1 MLIDSTDLSENLR
14 YILGMPWPG
23 ALLIICLILLI
34 IDMIFFGGDGLTY
47 LVHFLLTVIILH
59 YLPITNWLWLTLIS
73 FFVYGGILALHLFC
87 WRTIISK
94 FLNHVLAPDQI
105 KIGNEALIGSR
116 GALRNIDGHWMIH
129 IGEEWIPC
137 NINLPVS
144 NSVSI
149 IYGIVTDIVED
160 KNLVVSLEIDNKEA
174 KNVLQ

>member
-1 MLIDSTDLSENLR
+1 MARCTPDYLPDSVNHRYDLFRRRWIDVSCPLPANCDYSS
-14 YILGMPWPG
+14 
-23 ALLIICLILLI
+23 
-34 IDMIFFGGDGLTY
+34 
-47 LVHFLLTVIILH
+47 
-59 YLPITNWLWLTLIS
+59 LPITNWLWLTLIS

-149 IYGIVTDIVED
+149 IYGIVTDIAED

>member
-1 MLIDSTDLSENLR
+1 MLLGSINLSENLR
-14 YILGMPWPG
+14 CILGMPWPG

-47 LVHFLLTVIILH
+47 LVHLLLTVIILDH
-59 YLPITNWLWLTLIS
+59 LPIANWLWLTLIGL
-73 FFVYGGILALHLFC
+73 FVYGGILALHLFC

-129 IGEEWIPC
+129 IGEEWISC
-137 NINLPVS
+137 NINSPVS

-149 IYGIVTDIVED
+149 IYGIVTDIAED
-160 KNLVVSLEIDNKEA
+160 KKLVVSLEIDEEKR
-174 KNVLQ
+174 